1 MIIFDNDILSI
12 SYKFFFNEA
21 IREEEGNDQREDY
34 ARNLQKFMYE
44 STTHMKIPF
53 LRVECTDQKG
63 PEGFIISG
71 TGIPNKEILPVSKNH
86 ED

>member
-1 MIIFDNDILSI
+1 
-12 SYKFFFNEA
+12 
-21 IREEEGNDQREDY
+21 
-34 ARNLQKFMYE
+34 MYE

-53 LRVECTDQKG
+53 LRVEYTDQKG
-63 PEGFIISG
+63 PERFIISG